1 MAGSEQEA
9 QGEKMSPALPVPA
22 GWAATTSLL
31 KQDQALHLHLRW
43 DYLLPS
49 GPNISQQGTGEQ
61 SR

>member
-22 GWAATTSLL
+22 GWAAMTSLL
-31 KQDQALHLHLRW
+31 KQDQALHLHLRR

-49 GPNISQQGTGEQ
+49 RPNISQQGTGEQ
-61 SR
+61 SG